1 MIFISRIELGDLYQN
16 QKYLFFNI
24 TYSIN
29 NSSRVL
35 LKTLNKDK
43 KLSIFNFL
51 QITGQK
57 ELNLMA
63 FDI

>member
-1 MIFISRIELGDLYQN
+1 MIFISRIELADLYQN
-16 QKYLFFNI
+16 QKYLFI
-24 TYSIN
+24 YRTYPIN
-29 NSSRVL
+29 NSIIVL

-43 KLSIFNFL
+43 KLSIFYFL

-57 ELNLMA
+57 GLNLMA